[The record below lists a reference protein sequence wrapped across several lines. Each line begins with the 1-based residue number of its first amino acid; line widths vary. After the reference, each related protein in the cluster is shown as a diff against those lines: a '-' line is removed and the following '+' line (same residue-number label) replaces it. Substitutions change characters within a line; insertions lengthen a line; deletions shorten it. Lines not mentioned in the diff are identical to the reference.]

1 MYIFTNLSTTQL
13 GQRLLEV
20 ALKFLCPYF
29 FPNFN
34 LSKLWKTMNYAPFK
48 VHIFG
53 EGHKILRNIHLTFDY
68 IQSKERWRFRKILW
82 PSQNVWTLIIWLHK
96 CLDLIM
102 SYLVLKVNICSV
114 TKICSSTFEF
124 FKFMKHA
131 T

>member
-1 MYIFTNLSTTQL
+1 MYVFTNLSTTQL

-53 EGHKILRNIHLTFDY
+53 EGHKILRNIHLTFDKWMA
-68 IQSKERWRFRKILW
+68 IAGSKGRKSFL
-82 PSQNVWTLIIWLHK
+82 PNYPWTISIICISIKGRDALYGLH
-96 CLDLIM
+96 
-102 SYLVLKVNICSV
+102 STLVHFDKN
-114 TKICSSTFEF
+114 
-124 FKFMKHA
+124 
-131 T
+131 